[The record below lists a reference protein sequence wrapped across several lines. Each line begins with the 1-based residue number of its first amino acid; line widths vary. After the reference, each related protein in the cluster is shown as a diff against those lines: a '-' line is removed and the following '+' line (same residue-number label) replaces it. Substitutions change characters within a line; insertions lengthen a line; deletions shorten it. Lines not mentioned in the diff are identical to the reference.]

1 MPRLCLMLDL
11 KDSPDLIA
19 EYRRYH
25 ERVWPEVTQ
34 SLRDAGIL
42 EMEIYLGGN
51 RLFMVLETVEGFSF
65 EAKLKSD
72 AQNPKVCEWETL
84 MAKFQQPL
92 PNSKPGEKWQA
103 MEIVFKLSDAD

>member
-11 KDSPDLIA
+11 KDDPRVIA

-25 ERVWPEVTQ
+25 ENVWPEVKQ

-65 EAKLKSD
+65 EEKLRAD
-72 AQNPKVCEWETL
+72 AQNPKVCEWEAL
-84 MAKFQQPL
+84 MSKFQQPI
-92 PNSKPGEKWQA
+92 PGSKPGQKWRA
-103 MEIVFKLSDAD
+103 TECVVTLG

>member
-11 KDSPDLIA
+11 KDDPALIA
-19 EYRRYH
+19 EYVRYH
-25 ERVWPEVTQ
+25 EEVWPEVTQ

-42 EMEIYLGGN
+42 EMEIYLGAN

-65 EAKLKSD
+65 EEKLKFD
-72 AQNPKVCEWETL
+72 AENPKVCEWETL

-92 PNSKPGEKWQA
+92 PNSKPGEKWRPA
-103 MEIVFKLSDAD
+103 NLVFKLTDAG